1 MYNALQSY
9 GKHARFWA
17 KMPRVEYMSETKDA
31 ESHIEIP
38 GLDRTIVLV
47 GLMGAGKTTIGRKLA
62 ARLGMRF
69 VDADEEIERAAGLSV
84 KDIFAKYG
92 EAEFRA
98 GERRVIARL
107 LHEPPLVLATGGGAF
122 MDQETRGQILAH
134 SISVWLKADLDLLER
149 RVARRNTRPLLNT
162 GNPREIL
169 AGLMAERYPVYA
181 EADITVEAHDQPQ
194 SAMVQAII
202 DALSKF
208 CARGG
213 KRDA

>member
-1 MYNALQSY
+1 
-9 GKHARFWA
+9 
-17 KMPRVEYMSETKDA
+17 MSETKDA

-107 LHEPPLVLATGGGAF
+107 LQEPPLVLATGGGAF
-122 MDQETRGQILAH
+122 MDKETRGEILAH
-134 SISVWLKADLDLLER
+134 AISVWLKADLDLLER

-169 AGLMAERYPVYA
+169 ARLMDERYPVYA
-181 EADITVEAHDQPQ
+181 EANVMVEARDQPQ
-194 SAMVQAII
+194 GAMVQAIT
-202 DALSKF
+202 DALTKF